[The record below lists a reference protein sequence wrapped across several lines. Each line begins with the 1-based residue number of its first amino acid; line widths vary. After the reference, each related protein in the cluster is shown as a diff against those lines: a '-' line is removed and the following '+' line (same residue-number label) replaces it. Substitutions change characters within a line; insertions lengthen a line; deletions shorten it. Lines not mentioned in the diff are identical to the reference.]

1 MDSFSPFSQNQKQK
15 KFQRPSNFIEALK
28 DLGSSIK
35 KQTKDAT
42 WGTGKGMVDQILG
55 APKTPVKPESGE
67 LQPEQPFNF
76 EDYLKSKEKQI
87 AARERQRY
95 GKRIQEERL
104 VFHRKHEEAKLQ
116 IKAVQEELKK
126 LADTSQELSVEIK
139 KATFTATVEPGTYHE
154 NFFDRIRRLIQLA
167 RKRISESKS
176 WLETFN
182 QRAKKRSHYW
192 GQVKKSGTKFM
203 LSQERYMSTQV
214 G

>member
-1 MDSFSPFSQNQKQK
+1 MDFNAFNQNQKQK
-15 KFQRPSNFIEALK
+15 KFQRPTNFIEALK
-28 DLGSSIK
+28 DLGSSFK
-35 KQTKDAT
+35 NQAKDAT

-76 EDYLKSKEKQI
+76 EDYLKS
-87 AARERQRY
+87 RERQAVSRE
-95 GKRIQEERL
+95 KQKFERRIQEERL
-104 VFHRKHEEAKLQ
+104 VFHRKQEEAKLQ

-126 LADTSQELSVEIK
+126 LADASQGLSVEIK
-139 KATFTATVEPGTYHE
+139 KATFTATVEPGTYHD

-167 RKRISESKS
+167 RKKISESKS

-182 QRAKKRSHYW
+182 HRAKKRSHYW
-192 GQVKKSGTKFM
+192 FNVKKSGTKFM